1 MPSTTSL
8 RASLRAASAVYP
20 RPLQSRLL
28 TASSRS
34 CEAKTSTEGQ
44 ATTPASRNGP
54 NNERSPSDQNASS
67 GDSSST
73 PKPPRKL
80 RSPTDPASDYQRK
93 LEERFGGGEAA
104 ALGTLVDGKPEGL
117 AANVKRNMFRLI

>member
-1 MPSTTSL
+1 M
-8 RASLRAASAVYP
+8 
-20 RPLQSRLL
+20 
-28 TASSRS
+28 
-34 CEAKTSTEGQ
+34 
-44 ATTPASRNGP
+44 NGP
-54 NNERSPSDQNASS
+54 HLISPSA
-67 GDSSST
+67 

-93 LEERFGGGEAA
+93 LEERFGGGESA